1 MSGDDTTYPDT
12 RLFIGNAWLDS
23 QGGGTYPIVNPATGE
38 IIGKGAKADRHDLEA
53 AVSNAVKGFE
63 IWRDVSPYERSKIL
77 RRSADLL
84 RQRQLRI
91 ARLIS
96 LEMGKPIAE
105 AAAEV
110 NVAADTIE
118 WFAEEGRRTYG
129 RIVPS
134 RSPATEQ
141 KVVRS
146 PVGPVAVFTPWNF
159 PLNQAARKIAAALA
173 AGCSVVAKPAEE
185 APACVAELAKA
196 LVEAGLPSGVL
207 NLVLGVPSEI
217 SEFLIAH
224 SKIRK
229 ISFTG
234 STVVGK
240 KLAAL
245 AGEHMKRATME
256 LGGHAPV
263 LVFGDADPVAAANV
277 MARAKFR
284 NSGQV
289 CISPTRF
296 IVHRSVYEPFV
307 EAFANVAAS
316 LTVGDGLATGTDMG
330 PLANERRLTAME
342 AMVRDA
348 VEKGAELKAGGRR
361 HGNVGY
367 FFEPTVLANVPTT
380 ARAMNEE
387 PFGPLA
393 LIRPFDSAEEAI
405 AEANRLPYGLA
416 AFAYTQSN
424 DIISLLGARVEAGM
438 LSINDNLLA
447 LPEVP
452 FGGVKD
458 SGYGSEGGSEAMEA
472 YLSTRL
478 VKVTTHFDSAPR

>member
-12 RLFIGNAWLDS
+12 RLFIGNAWLAS
-23 QGGGTYPIVNPATGE
+23 QSGETYPIVNPATGE
-38 IIGKGAKADRHDLEA
+38 VIGRGAKACRNDLEL
-53 AVSNAVKGFE
+53 AVSHAAKGFE
-63 IWRDVSPYERSKIL
+63 VWRDFSPYERSKVL
-77 RRSADLL
+77 RRAADLL
-84 RQRQLRI
+84 RQRQSRV

-96 LEMGKPIAE
+96 LEMGKPLPE

-141 KVVRS
+141 KVVKS

-159 PLNQAARKIAAALA
+159 PLNQAARKVAAALA

-185 APACVAELAKA
+185 APACIAELATA
-196 LVEAGLPSGVL
+196 LMEAGLPSGVL
-207 NLVLGVPSEI
+207 NMVLGVPSEI

-224 SKIRK
+224 PQIRK

-263 LVFGDADPVAAANV
+263 LIFGDADPVAAANV

-284 NSGQV
+284 NSGQICV
-289 CISPTRF
+289 APTRF
-296 IVHRSVYEPFV
+296 IVHRSIYGDFV
-307 EAFANVAAS
+307 DAFASVARS
-316 LTVGDGLATGTDMG
+316 LTIGDGLAQGTDMG
-330 PLANERRLTAME
+330 PLASERRLAAME
-342 AMVRDA
+342 VLVRDA
-348 VEKGAELKAGGRR
+348 VDKGAELKAGGRR

-367 FFEPTVLANVPTT
+367 YFEPTVLTNVPIS

-393 LIRPFDSAEEAI
+393 LIRPFETTEEAV

-416 AFAYTQSN
+416 AFAYTQST
-424 DIISLLGARVEAGM
+424 DIVSLLGTRVEAGM

-452 FGGVKD
+452 FGGLKD

-478 VKVTTHFDSAPR
+478 IKVTTQIASG